1 MVDFGIGKW
10 HSHFFVSPSFPN
22 RSFFSKLVHLLTNFD
37 KVTSTNLNHLV
48 NTHQCTITT
57 RILDFSNSPNWRE
70 THDTYNQNGQ
80 WSCSQ
85 IGHLVK
91 MVNVITTYL
100 PNYYN
105 LFIYL
110 PTKHVYL
117 PTYLFIITYV
127 LTYLPTHPHNN
138 CLLQPT

>member
-1 MVDFGIGKW
+1 VP
-10 HSHFFVSPSFPN
+10 SLLEFFIFQPVQIDL
-22 RSFFSKLVHLLTNFD
+22 LVFIDTL
-37 KVTSTNLNHLV
+37 S
-48 NTHQCTITT
+48 
-57 RILDFSNSPNWRE
+57 NWRE
-70 THDTYNQNGQ
+70 THDTYSQNGQ

-100 PNYYN
+100 PNYYD
-105 LFIYL
+105 LFTYL
-110 PTKHVYL
+110 PTKPTYL
-117 PTYLFIITYV
+117 PTYLLIITYV